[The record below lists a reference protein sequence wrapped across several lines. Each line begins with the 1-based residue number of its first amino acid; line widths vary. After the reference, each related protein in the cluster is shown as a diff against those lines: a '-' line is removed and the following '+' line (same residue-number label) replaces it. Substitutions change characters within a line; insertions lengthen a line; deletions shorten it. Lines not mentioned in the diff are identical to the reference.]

1 MDIELQKT
9 LLFGTKIF
17 FVAVVIVYSFQ
28 LFVNASF
35 KLKMLY
41 EKKKRINSIDL
52 KLKIIEPKRIRE
64 ILKQNYN
71 KISDFFVH
79 IYSKLVLLK
88 LYFVNICLQNK
99 LGLILILVCVCMS
112 FD

>member
-35 KLKMLY
+35 KLKILY
-41 EKKKRINSIDL
+41 EKKK
-52 KLKIIEPKRIRE
+52 K
-64 ILKQNYN
+64 
-71 KISDFFVH
+71 
-79 IYSKLVLLK
+79 
-88 LYFVNICLQNK
+88 
-99 LGLILILVCVCMS
+99 G
-112 FD
+112 

>member
-1 MDIELQKT
+1 MQKT

-41 EKKKRINSIDL
+41 EKKRINSIDL
-52 KLKIIEPKRIRE
+52 KLKMIAPKRFRE
-64 ILKQNYN
+64 ILK
-71 KISDFFVH
+71 KIT
-79 IYSKLVLLK
+79 IK
-88 LYFVNICLQNK
+88 
-99 LGLILILVCVCMS
+99 
-112 FD
+112 